1 MGELYPGGPVT
12 LPCRVSVA
20 DTLITAQHIPAARIA
35 YYAATG
41 QWGTLADRMFDLTDD
56 VRARLSDPDDDLD
69 GTDLARAALLL
80 SIRLSGAG
88 EGIAA
93 WRVMMHMC
101 GVVVRDWLD
110 IAGRL
115 AATGVDPET
124 AQLWRVVAA
133 VRHLVTDGASPEYR
147 AWVER
152 TLEYP
157 LPVEPA
163 FVDGAGGLDA
173 VRKRSA
179 KSFGDL
185 AREMGD

>member
-12 LPCRVSVA
+12 LPCRVAVA
-20 DTLITAQHIPAARIA
+20 NTLITAQRIPAATIA
-35 YYAATG
+35 YHAATG
-41 QWGTLADRMFDLTDD
+41 QWGALADRLFTIDD
-56 VRARLSDPDDDLD
+56 ELRARLADPDDELD
-69 GTDLARAALLL
+69 GSDLARAALLL
-80 SIRLSGAG
+80 TIRLSGAG
-88 EGIAA
+88 DGIGA

-115 AATGVDPET
+115 AATGTDPET

-133 VRHLVTDGASPEYR
+133 VRHLVTDGASAEYR

-157 LPVEPA
+157 LPAEPG
-163 FVDGAGGLDA
+163 FVPGAGGLDA
-173 VRKRSA
+173 VRRRSA
-179 KSFGDL
+179 ASFADL
-185 AREMGD
+185 SRELAD